1 VSLHGGGRTETTSRT
16 PDVLSICLQGV
27 DCVEGPF
34 DRLPP
39 IAGARS
45 GTGAGCR
52 DGRQA
57 QGAGSPL
64 HDRTA
69 PPPVRRGSPSD
80 TGNVA
85 LLSFR
90 GTSRVPGV
98 VSRSPPF
105 PLDTTKR
112 VPPRGRRGGKPALA
126 LRQAPAHRGST
137 LRDRAGCPGVVL
149 GMTGNF
155 AGTRGGNDRRF
166 WRSHLRWVLSVLL
179 TAAW

>member
-1 VSLHGGGRTETTSRT
+1 M
-16 PDVLSICLQGV
+16 
-27 DCVEGPF
+27 EGLRWPF

-45 GTGAGCR
+45 GTTAGCR

-85 LLSFR
+85 LLPFR
-90 GTSRVPGV
+90 GTLRVPGV

-105 PLDTTKR
+105 PLDTTKRVPPRWREQGHEEWNAGRSQR

-155 AGTRGGNDRRF
+155 AGTRGGNDWRF
-166 WRSHLRWVLSVLL
+166 WWSHLHWVLSVLL
-179 TAAW
+179 TEAW